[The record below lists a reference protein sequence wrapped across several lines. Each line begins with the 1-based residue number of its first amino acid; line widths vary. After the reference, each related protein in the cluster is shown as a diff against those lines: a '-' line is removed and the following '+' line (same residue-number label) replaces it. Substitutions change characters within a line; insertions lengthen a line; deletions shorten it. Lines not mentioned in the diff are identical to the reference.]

1 MFPTS
6 QAAGFLNQLYLKKNP
21 WSINFIC
28 NMQGSTIDLK
38 RVYDSACKLKK
49 IGIRH
54 VQGKNYKKLKKNT
67 RVIRVHEKD
76 EKHFWF

>member
-1 MFPTS
+1 
-6 QAAGFLNQLYLKKNP
+6 
-21 WSINFIC
+21 
-28 NMQGSTIDLK
+28 MQGSTIDLK

-49 IGIRH
+49 IGIRD

-76 EKHFWF
+76 EKHF

>member
-1 MFPTS
+1 
-6 QAAGFLNQLYLKKNP
+6 
-21 WSINFIC
+21 
-28 NMQGSTIDLK
+28 MQGSTIDLK

-76 EKHFWF
+76 EKHF